1 LKVREG
7 LIFLSRQKKIII
19 FLKILL
25 KKKKFKMN
33 ILIIGLGSIGQRHLR
48 NLKKVQPEAQFY
60 ALRKKYTT
68 PLLSSANKIIKGDIK
83 KKYSL
88 KYINNL
94 EEINKNEIKL
104 DCAFVCTPSSH
115 HVSQIIWLLKN
126 NINCFVEKPLGS
138 SLKKIKELEFLLK
151 KKNKIITMMGF
162 QLRFNPIIKYLENIL
177 KNKSVIGKVFACH
190 IHHGEHI
197 KDFHPYEDYKISYA
211 AVKKLG
217 GGVILTQ
224 IHEIDYLLHLFK
236 DYHFKNISF
245 ISSKVSN
252 LDLNV
257 EDVFSANFLL
267 KNNSNKIL
275 CSMNLNFLER
285 PKKRKI
291 YLVGEK
297 GSINVC
303 LNSQK
308 ILIFKNNKTIVKRF
322 IFKKNDIFIKEIK
335 FFLSKIKSKNNI
347 CSSLNLFNGIKTLRF
362 AISLKNNFL

>member
-1 LKVREG
+1 
-7 LIFLSRQKKIII
+7 
-19 FLKILL
+19 
-25 KKKKFKMN
+25 MN

-48 NLKKVQPEAQFY
+48 NLKKIQPKAQFY

-68 PLLSSANKIIKGDIK
+68 PLLSSTNKVIRGEIK

-88 KYINNL
+88 QYINNL
-94 EEINKNEIKL
+94 EEININKIKL
-104 DCAFVCTPSSH
+104 DCAFVCTPTSH

-126 NINCFVEKPLGS
+126 DINCFVEKPLGS
-138 SLKKIKELEFLLK
+138 SLKQLKELEFILK
-151 KKNKIITMMGF
+151 KKNKLITMMGF

-177 KNKSVIGKVFACH
+177 KKKSPIGRVLNAH

-197 KDFHPYEDYKISYA
+197 KDFHPYEDYRISYVA
-211 AVKKLG
+211 IKKLG

-236 DYHFKNISF
+236 DYDFKNISF

-267 KNNSNKIL
+267 KKNNNKIL

-291 YLVGEK
+291 YLIGEK

-308 ILIFKNNKTIVKRF
+308 VLILKNNKTTVKKF

-335 FFLSKIKSKNNI
+335 FFLSKIKSKNSI
-347 CSSLNLFNGIKTLRF
+347 SKSLNLFNGIKTLRF
-362 AISLKNNFL
+362 AIKLKNNFL

>member
-1 LKVREG
+1 
-7 LIFLSRQKKIII
+7 
-19 FLKILL
+19 
-25 KKKKFKMN
+25 MN

-48 NLKKVQPEAQFY
+48 NLKKIEPKAQFY

-68 PLLSSANKIIKGDIK
+68 PLLNSKNKIIKGNIK
-83 KKYSL
+83 NKYSL

-94 EEINKNEIKL
+94 EEIIKNTIKV
-104 DCAFVCTPSSH
+104 DCAFVCTPTSH

-126 NINCFVEKPLGS
+126 DINCFVEKPLGS
-138 SLKKIKELEFLLK
+138 SLKNIKELEFLLK
-151 KKNKIITMMGF
+151 KKNKIITMIGF
-162 QLRFNPIIKYLENIL
+162 QLRFNPIIQYLENIL
-177 KNKSVIGKVFACH
+177 KRKSPIGRVLTAH

-197 KDFHPYEDYKISYA
+197 KDFHPYEDYRISYA
-211 AVKKLG
+211 AIKNLG

-224 IHEIDYLLHLFK
+224 IHEIDYLLYLFK
-236 DYHFKNISF
+236 DYDFKNISF

-252 LDLNV
+252 LKINV

-267 KNNSNKIL
+267 KNNNNKIL

-308 ILIFKNNKTIVKRF
+308 VLIFKNNKKIVKRF
-322 IFKKNDIFIKEIK
+322 LFKKNDIFLKEIK
-335 FFLSKIKSKNNI
+335 FFLSRVKSKNVI
-347 CSSLNLFNGIKTLRF
+347 PRSLNLFNGIKTLRF
-362 AISLKNNFL
+362 AIKLKNNFL

>member
-1 LKVREG
+1 
-7 LIFLSRQKKIII
+7 
-19 FLKILL
+19 
-25 KKKKFKMN
+25 MN

-48 NLKKVQPEAQFY
+48 NLKKIQTKAQFY

-68 PLLSSANKIIKGDIK
+68 PLLNSANKVTKGDIK

-94 EEINKNEIKL
+94 EEINKNKIKL
-104 DCAFVCTPSSH
+104 DCAFVCTPTSH

-126 NINCFVEKPLGS
+126 DINCFVEKPLGS
-138 SLKKIKELEFLLK
+138 SLTKLKELEFLLK
-151 KKNKIITMMGF
+151 KKNKLITMMGF
-162 QLRFNPIIKYLENIL
+162 QLRFNPIIQYLENIL
-177 KNKSVIGKVFACH
+177 KKKSPIGKVFTAH

-197 KDFHPYEDYKISYA
+197 KDFHPYEDYRISYA
-211 AVKKLG
+211 AIKKLG

-236 DYHFKNISF
+236 DYDFKNISF

-267 KNNSNKIL
+267 KNNNNKIL

-291 YLVGEK
+291 YLIGEK

-308 ILIFKNNKTIVKRF
+308 ILIFKNNKTIVKKF
-322 IFKKNDIFIKEIK
+322 IFKKNDIFIKELK
-335 FFLSKIKSKNNI
+335 FFLSKIKSKNNV
-347 CSSLNLFNGIKTLRF
+347 SNSLNLFNGIKTLRF
-362 AISLKNNFL
+362 AIKLKNNFL

>member
-1 LKVREG
+1 
-7 LIFLSRQKKIII
+7 
-19 FLKILL
+19 
-25 KKKKFKMN
+25 MN

-48 NLKKVQPEAQFY
+48 NLKKIQPKAQFY

-68 PLLSSANKIIKGDIK
+68 PLLNSSNKVIKGDIK

-94 EEINKNEIKL
+94 EEINKNKIKL
-104 DCAFVCTPSSH
+104 DCAFVCTPTSH
-115 HVSQIIWLLKN
+115 HVPQIIWLLKN
-126 NINCFVEKPLGS
+126 DINCFVEKPLGS
-138 SLKKIKELEFLLK
+138 SLKQLKELEILLN
-151 KKNKIITMMGF
+151 KKNKLITMMGF
-162 QLRFNPIIKYLENIL
+162 QLRFNPIIQYLENTL
-177 KNKSVIGKVFACH
+177 KKKSPIGKVFTAH

-197 KDFHPYEDYKISYA
+197 KDFHPYEDYRISYA
-211 AVKKLG
+211 AIKKLG

-236 DYHFKNISF
+236 DYDFKNISF
-245 ISSKVSN
+245 VSSKVSN

-267 KNNSNKIL
+267 ENNNNKIL

-291 YLVGEK
+291 YLIGEK

-308 ILIFKNNKTIVKRF
+308 VIIFKNNKKIVKKF
-322 IFKKNDIFIKEIK
+322 IFKKNNIFIKELK

-347 CSSLNLFNGIKTLRF
+347 CNSLNLYNGIKTLRF
-362 AISLKNNFL
+362 AVKLKNNFL

>member
-1 LKVREG
+1 
-7 LIFLSRQKKIII
+7 
-19 FLKILL
+19 
-25 KKKKFKMN
+25 MN

-48 NLKKVQPEAQFY
+48 NLKKIEPKAQFY

-68 PLLSSANKIIKGDIK
+68 PLLNSKNKIIKGNIK
-83 KKYSL
+83 NKYSL

-94 EEINKNEIKL
+94 EEIIKNTIKV
-104 DCAFVCTPSSH
+104 DCAFVCTPTSH

-126 NINCFVEKPLGS
+126 DINCFVEKPLGS
-138 SLKKIKELEFLLK
+138 SLKNIKELEFLLK
-151 KKNKIITMMGF
+151 KKNKIITMIGF
-162 QLRFNPIIKYLENIL
+162 QLRFNPIIQYLENIL
-177 KNKSVIGKVFACH
+177 KRKSPIGRVLTAH

-197 KDFHPYEDYKISYA
+197 KDFHPYEDYRISYA
-211 AVKKLG
+211 AIKNLG

-224 IHEIDYLLHLFK
+224 IHEIDYLLYLFK
-236 DYHFKNISF
+236 DYDFKNISF

-252 LDLNV
+252 LKINV

-267 KNNSNKIL
+267 KNNNNKIL

-308 ILIFKNNKTIVKRF
+308 VLIFKNNKKIVKRF
-322 IFKKNDIFIKEIK
+322 IFKKNDIFLKEIK
-335 FFLSKIKSKNNI
+335 FFLSRVKSKNVI
-347 CSSLNLFNGIKTLRF
+347 PRSLNLFNGIKTLRF
-362 AISLKNNFL
+362 AIKLKNNFL

>member
-1 LKVREG
+1 
-7 LIFLSRQKKIII
+7 
-19 FLKILL
+19 
-25 KKKKFKMN
+25 MN

-48 NLKKVQPEAQFY
+48 NLKKIQPKAQFY

-68 PLLSSANKIIKGDIK
+68 PLLSNTNKVIRGEIK

-88 KYINNL
+88 QYINNL
-94 EEINKNEIKL
+94 EEININKIKL
-104 DCAFVCTPSSH
+104 DCAFVCTPTSY

-126 NINCFVEKPLGS
+126 DINCFVEKPLGS
-138 SLKKIKELEFLLK
+138 SLKQLKELEFILK
-151 KKNKIITMMGF
+151 KKNKLITMMGF
-162 QLRFNPIIKYLENIL
+162 QLRFNPIIQYLENIF
-177 KNKSVIGKVFACH
+177 KKKSPIGRVFAAH

-197 KDFHPYEDYKISYA
+197 KDFHPYEDYRISYA
-211 AVKKLG
+211 AIKKLG
-217 GGVILTQ
+217 GGVILSQ

-236 DYHFKNISF
+236 DYDFKNISF

-252 LDLNV
+252 LDLDV

-267 KNNSNKIL
+267 KKNNNKIL

-291 YLVGEK
+291 YLIGEK

-308 ILIFKNNKTIVKRF
+308 VLILKNNKTTVKKF

-335 FFLSKIKSKNNI
+335 FFLSKIKSKNSI
-347 CSSLNLFNGIKTLRF
+347 SKSLNLFNGIKTLRF
-362 AISLKNNFL
+362 AIKLKSNFL

>member
-1 LKVREG
+1 
-7 LIFLSRQKKIII
+7 
-19 FLKILL
+19 
-25 KKKKFKMN
+25 MN

-48 NLKKVQPEAQFY
+48 NLKKIQPKSQFY

-68 PLLSSANKIIKGDIK
+68 PLLSSTNKVIRGEIK

-88 KYINNL
+88 QYINNL
-94 EEINKNEIKL
+94 EEININKIKL
-104 DCAFVCTPSSH
+104 DCAFVCTPTSH

-126 NINCFVEKPLGS
+126 DINCFVEKPLGS
-138 SLKKIKELEFLLK
+138 SLKQLKELEFILK
-151 KKNKIITMMGF
+151 KKNKLITMMGF
-162 QLRFNPIIKYLENIL
+162 QLRFNPIIQYLENIF
-177 KNKSVIGKVFACH
+177 KKKSPIGRVFAAH

-197 KDFHPYEDYKISYA
+197 KDFHPYEDYRISYA
-211 AVKKLG
+211 AIKRLG
-217 GGVILTQ
+217 GGVILSQ

-236 DYHFKNISF
+236 DYDFKNISF

-252 LDLNV
+252 LDLDV

-267 KNNSNKIL
+267 KKNNNKIL

-291 YLVGEK
+291 YLIGEK

-308 ILIFKNNKTIVKRF
+308 VLILKNNKTTVKKF

-335 FFLSKIKSKNNI
+335 FFLSKIKSKNSI
-347 CSSLNLFNGIKTLRF
+347 SKSLNLFNGIKTLRF
-362 AISLKNNFL
+362 AIKLKNNFL

>member
-1 LKVREG
+1 
-7 LIFLSRQKKIII
+7 
-19 FLKILL
+19 
-25 KKKKFKMN
+25 
-33 ILIIGLGSIGQRHLR
+33 
-48 NLKKVQPEAQFY
+48 
-60 ALRKKYTT
+60 LRKKYTT
-68 PLLSSANKIIKGDIK
+68 PLLNSANKVTKGDIK

-94 EEINKNEIKL
+94 EEINKNKIKF
-104 DCAFVCTPSSH
+104 DCAFVCTPTSH

-126 NINCFVEKPLGS
+126 DINCFVEKPLGS
-138 SLKKIKELEFLLK
+138 SLTKLKELEFLLK
-151 KKNKIITMMGF
+151 KKNKLITMMGF
-162 QLRFNPIIKYLENIL
+162 QLRFNPIIQYLENIL
-177 KNKSVIGKVFACH
+177 KKKSPIGKVFTAH

-197 KDFHPYEDYKISYA
+197 KDFHPYEDYRISYA
-211 AVKKLG
+211 AIKKLG

-236 DYHFKNISF
+236 DYDFKNISF
-245 ISSKVSN
+245 VSSKVSN

-267 KNNSNKIL
+267 ENNNNKIL

-291 YLVGEK
+291 YLIGEK

-308 ILIFKNNKTIVKRF
+308 VIIFKNNKTIVKKF
-322 IFKKNDIFIKEIK
+322 IFKKNNIFIKELR
-335 FFLSKIKSKNNI
+335 FFLSKIKSNNNI
-347 CSSLNLFNGIKTLRF
+347 CNSLNLYNGIKTLRF
-362 AISLKNNFL
+362 AIQLKNNFL